1 MCVVS
6 VLQQTRKLE
15 FTAYSDLDGAKK
27 WRVHNRPLCVCA
39 VIDLL
44 VMGMMGH
51 PPTRRLR
58 LGPIQVEGKPREKN
72 RTTRC
77 FK

>member
-1 MCVVS
+1 MCVDS

-15 FTAYSDLDGAKK
+15 FTAYNDLDGAKK
-27 WRVHNRPLCVCA
+27 SGGFIIGLSVCVCA

-58 LGPIQVEGKPREKN
+58 LGPIQVEGKPM
-72 RTTRC
+72 
-77 FK
+77 

>member
-1 MCVVS
+1 MA
-6 VLQQTRKLE
+6 Q
-15 FTAYSDLDGAKK
+15 KK

-58 LGPIQVEGKPREKN
+58 LGPIQVEGKPIEKIE
-72 RTTRC
+72 RQGV